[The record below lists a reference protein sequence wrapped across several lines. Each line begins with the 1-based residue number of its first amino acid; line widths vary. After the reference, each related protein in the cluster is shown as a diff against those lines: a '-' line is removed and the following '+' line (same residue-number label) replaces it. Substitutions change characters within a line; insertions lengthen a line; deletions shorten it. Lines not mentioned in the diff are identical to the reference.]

1 MPNQSSVFISKTI
14 ITLKNGTKK
23 SWGTLSFSIKR
34 KNGSFSILPMETE
47 LLLSKEERMLF
58 EKTISSRI
66 GNVLSEF
73 CTNQPE
79 SSLWKNQIGFK

>member
-23 SWGTLSFSIKR
+23 NWGTLSFSIKR
-34 KNGSFSILPMETE
+34 KKGSFSILPLETK
-47 LLLSKEERMLF
+47 LLLSKEERMLC

-66 GNVLSEF
+66 GTVLSEF

-79 SSLWKNQIGFK
+79 SSLWKTK

>member
-1 MPNQSSVFISKTI
+1 MPNQPSVFISETI

-23 SWGTLSFSIKR
+23 SWCTLSFSIKR
-34 KNGSFSILPMETE
+34 KKASFSILPLETK
-47 LLLSKEERMLF
+47 LLISKEERMSF

-79 SSLWKNQIGFK
+79 SSLWKS